1 MILHVENM
9 TCGGCA
15 RAVGKAI
22 TRVDAQARVEADPPR
37 RRVSVR
43 PRPRPPI
50 SSRHL
55 TTRAFR
61 HRSLRS
67 GS

>member
-22 TRVDAQARVEADPPR
+22 TRVDAQARVEAAPPR
-37 RRVSVR
+37 RRVSVQTSAA
-43 PRPRPPI
+43 PADI
-50 SSRHL
+50 LKALDDAGFS
-55 TTRAFR
+55 AIAA
-61 HRSLRS
+61 
-67 GS
+67 

>member
-37 RRVSVR
+37 RRVSVQTSAA
-43 PRPRPPI
+43 PADI
-50 SSRHL
+50 LKALDDAGFS
-55 TTRAFR
+55 AIAA
-61 HRSLRS
+61 
-67 GS
+67 